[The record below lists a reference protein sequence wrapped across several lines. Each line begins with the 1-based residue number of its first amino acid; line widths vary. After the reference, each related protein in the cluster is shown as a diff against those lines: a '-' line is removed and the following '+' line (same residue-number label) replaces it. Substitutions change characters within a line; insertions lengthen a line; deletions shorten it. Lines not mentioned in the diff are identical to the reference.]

1 MATHRR
7 AIVWRLAADPV
18 AWLWS
23 GFGDL
28 DVPPDDVDAEG
39 ARYKGAGALLQV
51 PELKQMM
58 NGLADRVDFSVSGVN
73 AQTLRLALE
82 DRDTIA
88 GALLT
93 VGHVTFDRDW
103 QIEGSPVWTWR
114 GVADVL
120 TVDSQATDN
129 GRERT
134 ITLSVASA
142 DTLRSNPTLTFF
154 TDADQRRR
162 SPDDTIFD
170 RVAGISAGVTRRFG
184 PGGN

>member
-7 AIVWRLAADPV
+7 AIVWRLACDPV
-18 AWLWS
+18 ARLWS
-23 GFGDL
+23 GWGDL
-28 DVPPDDVDAEG
+28 NTQADDYDTGG
-39 ARYKGAGALLQV
+39 ARYMGAGALLDV

-58 NGLADRVDFSVSGVN
+58 NGLADRVDFSVSGVS

-82 DRDTIA
+82 DRATVE

-114 GVADVL
+114 GTADVL
-120 TVDSQATDN
+120 TIDSQATDA

-142 DTLRSNPTLTFF
+142 DTARSNPSLTWF

-162 SPDDTIFD
+162 SPTDAIFD
-170 RVAGISAGVTRRFG
+170 RVAGINGGVTRRWG
-184 PGGN
+184 PK

>member
-7 AIVWRLAADPV
+7 AIVWRLASDPI
-18 AWLWS
+18 ARLWS

-28 DVPPDDVDAEG
+28 DVPPDDADPNG

-58 NGLADRVDFSVSGVN
+58 NGLADRVDFSISGVN

-82 DRDTIA
+82 DRDTVA

-93 VGHVTFDRDW
+93 VGHVTFDRAW
-103 QIEGSPVWTWR
+103 QIEDSPVWTWR

-120 TVDSQATDN
+120 SIDSQSTDA

-142 DTLRSNPTLTFF
+142 DTARSNPSLTWF

-170 RVAGISAGVTRRFG
+170 RVAGITAGSTRRFG
-184 PGGN
+184 PR

>member
-18 AWLWS
+18 AALWS
-23 GFGDL
+23 GLGWL
-28 DVPPDDVDAEG
+28 DTPPDDLDPNG
-39 ARYKGAGALLQV
+39 RRFIGAGALLQV

-58 NGLADRVDFSVSGVN
+58 NGLADRVDFSISGVN

-88 GALLT
+88 GAALA
-93 VGHVTFDRDW
+93 VGHVTFDRNW

-120 TVDSQATDN
+120 SIDSQSMDA

-142 DTLRSNPTLTFF
+142 DTARSNPGLTWF

-162 SPDDTIFD
+162 SPDDAIFD
-170 RVAGISAGVTRRFG
+170 RVAGISAGLTRRFG
-184 PGGN
+184 PR

>member
-7 AIVWRLAADPV
+7 AIVWRLNADPP

-28 DVPPDDVDAEG
+28 DTPADDYDASG
-39 ARYKGAGALLQV
+39 ARYRGAGALLQI

-73 AQTLRLALE
+73 AEALRLALE
-82 DRDTIA
+82 DRETVQ
-88 GALLT
+88 GAVLT

-103 QIEGSPVWTWR
+103 QLEGGPVWTWR
-114 GVADVL
+114 GIADVL
-120 TVDSQATDN
+120 SIDSQASDN
-129 GRERT
+129 GRERS

-142 DTLRSNPTLTFF
+142 DTLRSSPQLAWF

-170 RVAGISAGVTRRFG
+170 RVAGINAGVTRRFG
-184 PGGN
+184 AK